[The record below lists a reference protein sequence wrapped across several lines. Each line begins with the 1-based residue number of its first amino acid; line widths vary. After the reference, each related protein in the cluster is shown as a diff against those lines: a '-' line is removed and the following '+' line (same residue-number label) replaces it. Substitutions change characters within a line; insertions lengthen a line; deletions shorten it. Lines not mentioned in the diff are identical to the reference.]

1 METSCPK
8 GLTGRDGAPRWVEQD
23 ELNRDPA
30 LQNLVHS
37 LVTRFGRELSVA
49 VARSSLAPHVFV
61 SRSAQGIFFV
71 NRRPSTVFAFAYA
84 GPDERFADAAG
95 DLFEYAA
102 QAKRVANI
110 LEEEPKAKEL
120 AALGY
125 TATPFG
131 VMQKLPRLAGFS
143 LEGTKMR
150 RLRYQIGHY
159 EKRGQCETREYR
171 AGSDPA
177 TDRAVAGLVD
187 EWKRSKKQIGP
198 YVEHFK
204 SRIAN
209 GELPGHCRLFL
220 TYRDRQLDS
229 AIVISRLPAAD
240 GYLMDLE
247 FYGADMPLGGLEFAI
262 SRIQET
268 LAKEGVGSFSLG
280 ATFGTQMEACAEEDP
295 RVGKMLRGLHA
306 SRIFNNDGNFQFK
319 NKFRPENTRLYVSRA
334 REAPSASFT
343 DVLMIFADPENRRQS
358 RQETPPTAATT
369 PAPAP
374 PAS

>member
-1 METSCPK
+1 METQ
-8 GLTGRDGAPRWVEQD
+8 APRWVEQD
-23 ELNRDPA
+23 ELSRDPA
-30 LQNLVHS
+30 LQDCVRS
-37 LVTRFGRELSVA
+37 LVARFGRELSVA
-49 VARSSLAPHVFV
+49 VARSSLAPHLFV
-61 SRSAQGIFFV
+61 SRGAQGVFFV

-95 DLFEYAA
+95 DLFEYAM
-102 QAKRVANI
+102 QGKRVANI
-110 LEEEPKAKEL
+110 LEEEPKAREL

-125 TATPFG
+125 SATPFG

-159 EKRGQCETREYR
+159 EKHGQCETREYS

-187 EWKRSKKQIGP
+187 EWKGSKKQIGP

-204 SRIAN
+204 SRIAD

-220 TYRDRQLDS
+220 THRNGRLDS
-229 AIVISRLPAAD
+229 AIVISRLPAAN

-268 LAKEGVGSFSLG
+268 LAREGVGSFSLG

-319 NKFRPENTRLYVSRA
+319 NKFRPDNTRLYVSRS
-334 REAPSASFT
+334 RDAPSASFT
-343 DVLMIFADPENRRQS
+343 DVLMIFADPENRRQI
-358 RQETPPTAATT
+358 RQETTPSAAATPAAPAR
-369 PAPAP
+369 PAP
-374 PAS
+374 

>member
-1 METSCPK
+1 MET
-8 GLTGRDGAPRWVEQD
+8 RAPRWVEQD

-30 LQNLVHS
+30 MQDLVRS

-49 VARSSLAPHVFV
+49 VARSSLAPHLFV
-61 SRSAQGIFFV
+61 SRGAHGVFFV
-71 NRRPSTVFAFAYA
+71 NRRPNTVFAFAYA

-102 QAKRVANI
+102 RGKLVANI

-120 AALGY
+120 AGLGY
-125 TATPFG
+125 TSTPFG
-131 VMQKLPRLAGFS
+131 VMQRVPRLAGFS

-159 EKRGQCETREYR
+159 EKHERCETREYR

-177 TDRAVAGLVD
+177 TDRTVAALVD
-187 EWKRSKKQIGP
+187 AWKAGKKQIGP
-198 YVEHFK
+198 YVDHFRG
-204 SRIAN
+204 RIAS
-209 GELPGHCRLFL
+209 GELPGDCRLFL
-220 TYRDRQLDS
+220 TYRDGQLDS
-229 AIVISRLPAAD
+229 AIVISRLPAAN

-247 FYGADMPLGGLEFAI
+247 FYGADMPPGGLEFAI
-262 SRIQET
+262 FRILEL
-268 LAKEGVGSFSLG
+268 LAKEGVSCFSLG

-306 SRIFNNDGNFQFK
+306 ARIFNNDGNFQFK
-319 NKFRPENTRLYVSRA
+319 NKFRPENTRLYINRSRDA
-334 REAPSASFT
+334 ASASFT

-358 RQETPPTAATT
+358 RQEAPPSAPATTT
-369 PAPAP
+369 PAAP
-374 PAS
+374 VPPPS

>member
-1 METSCPK
+1 MET
-8 GLTGRDGAPRWVEQD
+8 RAPRWVEQD

-30 LQNLVHS
+30 LQDWVQS
-37 LVTRFGRELSVA
+37 LVARFGRELSVA
-49 VARSSLAPHVFV
+49 VARSSLAPDLFV
-61 SRSAQGIFFV
+61 SRDAGGVFFV

-84 GPDERFADAAG
+84 GPDERFADAAR

-102 QAKRVANI
+102 QGKRVANI
-110 LEEEPKAKEL
+110 LEEEPKSRKL

-159 EKRGQCETREYR
+159 EKHERCETREYV
-171 AGSDPA
+171 AGSDPS
-177 TDRAVAGLVD
+177 TDRTVAALVD
-187 EWKRSKKQIGP
+187 AWKAGKKQIGP
-198 YVEHFK
+198 YVDHFRG
-204 SRIAN
+204 RIAG
-209 GELPGHCRLFL
+209 GELPGDCRLFL
-220 TYRDRQLDS
+220 TCRDGQLDS
-229 AIVISRLPAAD
+229 AVVISRLRAAN

-262 SRIQET
+262 SRIQEI
-268 LAKEGVGSFSLG
+268 LAKEGVSYFSLG

-306 SRIFNNDGNFQFK
+306 ARIFNNDGNFQFK
-319 NKFRPENTRLYVSRA
+319 NKFRPENTRLYVSRS
-334 REAPSASFT
+334 RDAPSASFT

-358 RQETPPTAATT
+358 RQEMPPGAAAT
-369 PAPAP
+369 PAAPAL

>member
-1 METSCPK
+1 MET
-8 GLTGRDGAPRWVEQD
+8 GAPRWVEHE
-23 ELNRDPA
+23 ELSRDPD
-30 LQNLVHS
+30 LQDLVQS
-37 LVTRFGRELSVA
+37 LVARYGRELSVA
-49 VARSSLAPHVFV
+49 VARSSLAPHLFV
-61 SRSAQGIFFV
+61 SRGAQGVFFV
-71 NRRPSTVFAFAYA
+71 NRRPTTVFAFAYA
-84 GPDERFADAAG
+84 GPDERFADAAR

-102 QAKRVANI
+102 QEKRVANI
-110 LEEEPKAKEL
+110 LEEEPKAREL

-125 TATPFG
+125 SATPFG

-143 LEGTKMR
+143 LEGTRMR

-159 EKRGQCETREYR
+159 EKHGQCETLDYR

-187 EWKRSKKQIGP
+187 EWKGSKKQLGP
-198 YVEHFK
+198 YVEHFR

-209 GELPGHCRLFL
+209 GELPAQCRLFL
-220 TYRDRQLDS
+220 TYRGGRLDS
-229 AIVISRLPAAD
+229 AIVISRLAAAN

-268 LAKEGVGSFSLG
+268 LAREGVACFSLG

-319 NKFRPENTRLYVSRA
+319 NKFRPENTRLYISRS
-334 REAPSASFT
+334 RDAPSASFT
-343 DVLMIFADPENRRQS
+343 DVLMIFADPENRRQA
-358 RQETPPTAATT
+358 RQETAPGVAAT
-369 PAPAP
+369 APAV

>member
-1 METSCPK
+1 MQ
-8 GLTGRDGAPRWVEQD
+8 GFVQ
-23 ELNRDPA
+23 
-30 LQNLVHS
+30 S

-61 SRSAQGIFFV
+61 ARGARGVFFV
-71 NRRPSTVFAFAYA
+71 NRRPNTVFAFAYA
-84 GPDERFADAAG
+84 GPDECFADAAG

-102 QAKRVANI
+102 QGRMVANI

-125 TATPFG
+125 SATAFG
-131 VMQKLPRLAGFS
+131 VMQKVPRLAGFS
-143 LEGTKMR
+143 LEGTRMR
-150 RLRYQIGHY
+150 RLRYQISHY
-159 EKRGQCETREYR
+159 EKHGQCETREYR

-177 TDRAVAGLVD
+177 TDRTVAALVD
-187 EWKRSKKQIGP
+187 SWKAGKKQIGP
-198 YVEHFK
+198 YVDQFK
-204 SRIAN
+204 GRIAN

-220 TYRDRQLDS
+220 TCRNGQLDN

-268 LAKEGVGSFSLG
+268 LAKEGVGYFSLG

-306 SRIFNNDGNFQFK
+306 ARIFNNDGNFQFK
-319 NKFRPENTRLYVSRA
+319 NKFRPENTRLFVSRS
-334 REAPSASFT
+334 RDAPSASFT

-358 RQETPPTAATT
+358 RQEAPPTASAATT
-369 PAPAP
+369 PAAPAL